1 MGGAVPSREW
11 GGLTEALRDG
21 RGGRVVFVSHCLL
34 NENVRYLGG
43 ACRPAAV
50 DDLVDAWRQAGIGIC
65 QMPCPEQQAWGGVL
79 KPRMLSVY
87 GSKGSLRYA
96 LRRPLTALLLAW
108 TRRVYRRLA
117 RRVAEDIASYRDAGM
132 DVTGIVAVAGSPSC
146 GAAVTIDV
154 PRAVERL
161 AALPLA
167 TLDRDAVN
175 RVVIETAVPGT
186 GMFIA
191 ALLRCLRR
199 RGIEVPVTE
208 HDLIAELRSDE
219 SALASG
225 GTRHVDARSRCRS
238 AAPPAHGERG

>member
-1 MGGAVPSREW
+1 MGGAAPAGRW
-11 GGLTEALRDG
+11 GGLTEALRDQ
-21 RGGRVVFVSHCLL
+21 RGGRVAVVSHCLL

-50 DDLVDAWRQAGIGIC
+50 DDLVDRWREAGIGIC

-87 GSKGSLRYA
+87 GAKGSLRYA
-96 LRRPLTALLLAW
+96 LRRPLTALVLAW
-108 TRRVYRRLA
+108 TRRVYGRLA
-117 RRVAEDIASYRDAGM
+117 RRVARDIASYRDAGM
-132 DVTGIVAVAGSPSC
+132 EVTGIVAVAGSPSC
-146 GAAVTIDV
+146 GATVTLDI

-167 TLDRDAVN
+167 ELDRDAVN

-186 GMFIA
+186 GLFTA
-191 ALLRCLRR
+191 ALLRALHR

-219 SALASG
+219 NALTSG
-225 GTRHVDARSRCRS
+225 GGRHVDAC
-238 AAPPAHGERG
+238 